1 MGCEGWATPQA
12 PETRM
17 SRRFTSTARPQAF
30 TLIELLVVIAIIALL
45 VGILL
50 PALSKARANARLVVC
65 GNNCRQMALGMNLYA
80 TDSKDWYPVQPRR
93 PIPPGDSRYMQD
105 QELHGGVAGM
115 FSLHQVGTQNLN
127 AGGDGYL
134 GGPGAT
140 EETAAYRDGNRIA
153 LMQPYLDGFA
163 YLYCPADKE
172 DLWWSPSQT
181 TRRVGSGRPVLPKAP
196 QSARE
201 VVSYNISFLYIAGFK
216 TDEPVLVK
224 PAPMWGDEFL
234 SYDLALNAFYQDAT
248 DQAAAG
254 VRGFGEYSPRD
265 NHGRDGGNFSFTDGH
280 VELYKGNIHD
290 DIFGNED
297 PRRPLTYGIN
307 EINPKRSEK
316 VQTID

>member
-1 MGCEGWATPQA
+1 
-12 PETRM
+12 M
-17 SRRFTSTARPQAF
+17 SRRPEPIARPRAF

-50 PALSKARANARLVVC
+50 PALGKARANARLSVC
-65 GNNCRQMALGMNLYA
+65 ANNCRQVSLGMNLYA

-93 PIPPGDSRYMQD
+93 PIPPGDARYMQD
-105 QELHGGVAGM
+105 QELHGGVAGL
-115 FSLHQVGTQNLN
+115 FSLRQIGTQNLN
-127 AGGDGYL
+127 PGGDGYL

-140 EETAAYRDGNRIA
+140 DETAAYRDGNRVP

-181 TRRVGSGRPVLPKAP
+181 TRRVGSGRQVVPKAP
-196 QSARE
+196 QSAQE
-201 VVSYNISFLYIAGFK
+201 VVSYNISYLYIAGFK

-234 SYDLALNAFYQDAT
+234 SADIGTNAFYRDPA
-248 DQAAAG
+248 DQSAAG
-254 VRGFGEYSPRD
+254 VRNFGEYSPRD
-265 NHGRDGGNFSFTDGH
+265 NHGREGGNFSFTDGH
-280 VELYKGNIHD
+280 VEYYKGNIHD
-290 DIFGNED
+290 DIFGN
-297 PRRPLTYGIN
+297 PAKRVYGIN
-307 EINPKRSEK
+307 EIKPNRSEQ